1 MKIKPLGNLEEE
13 IMNIVWELGTC
24 SVRDVFEKISQT
36 KQLAQTTVA
45 TILQR
50 LYYKGLTKRIEKNSF
65 IFYGPKLSKKAYSK
79 DIAQSFFS
87 RFIDS
92 FGETAIASFA
102 ESVDQLPKDKRE
114 YFLKLLNQHDKNS

>member
-50 LYYKGLTKRIEKNSF
+50 LYYKGLTKRIEK
-65 IFYGPKLSKKAYSK
+65 KL
-79 DIAQSFFS
+79 
-87 RFIDS
+87 
-92 FGETAIASFA
+92 
-102 ESVDQLPKDKRE
+102 L
-114 YFLKLLNQHDKNS
+114 YFLWSKIIKKSIQ